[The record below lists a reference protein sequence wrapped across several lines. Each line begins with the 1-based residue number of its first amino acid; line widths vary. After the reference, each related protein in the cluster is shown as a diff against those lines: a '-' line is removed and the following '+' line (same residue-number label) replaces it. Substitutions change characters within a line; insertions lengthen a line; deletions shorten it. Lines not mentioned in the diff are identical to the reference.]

1 MTDQQKDQIQ
11 SMRRQGLSYVK
22 IGQALGISD
31 NTVRSF
37 CRRNRLGEP
46 VKHTIPC
53 QYCGKPVKIVSK
65 QKPRKFCS
73 DRCRAAWWNGHR
85 EAVNRRAFYNFICA
99 HCGRELRPT
108 AMPIASIAAI
118 NATSQ
123 TALER
128 RFPHDAGLSSRLER
142 YLAAM
147 FQAKQMLSLGI
158 LTPED
163 YAKIDTKMAEKYDI
177 SSCSIYRQKAG

>member
-99 HCGRELRPT
+99 HCGREFT
-108 AMPIASIAAI
+108 AYGNAHRKYCSHKCYIAD
-118 NATSQ
+118 
-123 TALER
+123 
-128 RFPHDAGLSSRLER
+128 RFGKEIPS
-142 YLAAM
+142 
-147 FQAKQMLSLGI
+147 
-158 LTPED
+158 
-163 YAKIDTKMAEKYDI
+163 
-177 SSCSIYRQKAG
+177 